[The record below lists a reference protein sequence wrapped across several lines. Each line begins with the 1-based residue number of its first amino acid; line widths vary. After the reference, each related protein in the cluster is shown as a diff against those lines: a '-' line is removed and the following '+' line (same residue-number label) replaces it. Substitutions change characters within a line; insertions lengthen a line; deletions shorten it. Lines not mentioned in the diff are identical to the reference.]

1 VRDTITVEVSATT
14 CRDVLTYEEYRDAQL
29 SGGHLL
35 ITYTDGAVVDV
46 GNVVCAEA
54 RAKGYTVTEVSLRLT
69 GVRHLAPGIA
79 AAIDVGQVEP
89 GDSVVIVAVANH
101 ELRVVGQ

>member
-14 CRDVLTYEEYRDAQL
+14 CRDVLTYEEYRDAQI
-29 SGGHLL
+29 GGGPSPDARVSALVN
-35 ITYTDGAVVDV
+35 A
-46 GNVVCAEA
+46 VCAEA